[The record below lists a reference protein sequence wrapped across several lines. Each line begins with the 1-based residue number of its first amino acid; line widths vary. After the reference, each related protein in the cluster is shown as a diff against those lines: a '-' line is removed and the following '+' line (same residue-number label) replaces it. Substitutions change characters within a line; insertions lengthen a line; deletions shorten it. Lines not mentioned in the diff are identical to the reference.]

1 MTAPDPAQYTRQE
14 AIKHTL
20 LPIGLYMRIRTRKEL
35 RRGEREL
42 AYAPSL
48 VDREHLFL
56 DIGANKGIWAWH
68 LARAARQVHAFEPHP
83 KLFRILSLWRRRN
96 VTAHQVAL
104 SDKPGEAELRV
115 PIRSRGF
122 SNQGSS
128 LSTLKVPDELPHAT
142 VRVEARTLDSY
153 NFENVGLIKI
163 DVEGHEL
170 AVLAGARET
179 IARCRPNLIVEL
191 EETYTQ
197 TDILSSVGEVMDY
210 GYDAFFLDKHRALQ
224 PISAFDPETMHRNPP
239 DGPSYIF
246 NFIFRPKS

>member
-1 MTAPDPAQYTRQE
+1 MPTPDPARYTRQE
-14 AIKHTL
+14 AIKHRL

-42 AYAPSL
+42 AYAPNL
-48 VDREHLFL
+48 VGRDQTFL
-56 DIGANKGIWAWH
+56 DVGANKGIWSWH
-68 LARAARQVHAFEPHP
+68 LARQAGQVHAFEPHP
-83 KLFRILSLWRRRN
+83 KLFRILTLWRRRN
-96 VTAHQVAL
+96 VTAHQIAI
-104 SDKPGEAELRV
+104 SDQPGEAELRV

-128 LSTLKVPDELPHAT
+128 LSTLKVPDSFPHAV

-153 NFENVGLIKI
+153 GFDNVGLIKI

-170 AVLAGARET
+170 AVLAGAGET

-191 EETYTQ
+191 EETYTK
-197 TDILSSVGEVMDY
+197 TDILSSVGEVMGY
-210 GYDAFFLDKHRALQ
+210 GYDAFFLDKHRILQ
-224 PISAFDPETMHRNPP
+224 PIDAFDPETMHRNPA

-246 NFIFRPKS
+246 NFIFRPKD

>member
-1 MTAPDPAQYTRQE
+1 MSEPDPARYTRQE

-35 RRGEREL
+35 RKGEREL
-42 AYAPSL
+42 AYAPGL
-48 VDREHLFL
+48 VKWDQLFL
-56 DIGANKGIWAWH
+56 DVGANKGVWSWH
-68 LARAARQVHAFEPHP
+68 LARAAGQVHAFEPHP

-96 VTAHQVAL
+96 VMAHRVAL
-104 SDKPGEAELRV
+104 SDRPGEAELRV

-128 LSTLKVPDELPHAT
+128 LSTLKVPDDVPHA
-142 VRVEARTLDSY
+142 VVQVEARTLDSY
-153 NFENVGLIKI
+153 GFENVGLIKI

-179 IARCRPNLIVEL
+179 IERCRPNLIVEL

-197 TDILSSVGEVMDY
+197 RDILSLVGEVIAY

-224 PISAFDPETMHRNPP
+224 PISTYDPETMHRNPP

-246 NFIFRPKS
+246 NFIFTPKI